1 MMAGCKS
8 SGVNTVPMVGI
19 LDMPLQED
27 SIPANVK
34 NAMDNAIKFHSHE
47 IMSDTIANIAVFA
60 IDEID
65 QTPSE
70 GYGIMVTKGTE
81 TTNFLNI
88 RNTRQPQAKYDAKTD
103 DLWLTS
109 SALSDTFSREWKGIY
124 KDCGESI

>member
-47 IMSDTIANIAVFA
+47 IMSDTTADIAVFA

-70 GYGIMVTKGTE
+70 GYGIMVTKGRLVISGLRVVRWKE
-81 TTNFLNI
+81 RAFMWNGSI
-88 RNTRQPQAKYDAKTD
+88 RYVFKRME
-103 DLWLTS
+103 
-109 SALSDTFSREWKGIY
+109 RHI
-124 KDCGESI
+124 